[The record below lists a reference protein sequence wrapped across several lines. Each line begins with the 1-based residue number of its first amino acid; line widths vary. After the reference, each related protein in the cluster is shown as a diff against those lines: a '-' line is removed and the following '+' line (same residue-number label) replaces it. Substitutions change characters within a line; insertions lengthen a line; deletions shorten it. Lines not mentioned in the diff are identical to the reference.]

1 MVRCPFSSCWA
12 SPQEES
18 KTTNFPEDRKI
29 HGKPLEKD
37 VKPTASGSSD
47 AYRTASS
54 TILSSGSRYPDWYPR
69 LLFDSDAALNATPT
83 YENEEQKQ
91 RPSKLS
97 EEQKPT
103 PPKLTSEGTSSN
115 HMPRF
120 PILPPETANVALK
133 PGKRSIILQDP
144 QLKRRS
150 NKILQKGTR
159 ISRHSKSKHLIT
171 GVSESGERRRQQT
184 VISDWG
190 DAYEETGDLRI
201 SNYDSSNL
209 SRVVDNSIWSD
220 TITSR
225 NSGVARLESSLVLPK
240 CQISALK
247 MPIRKGWV
255 LAMLLTKEAKR
266 FKMLNLNISLQEVV
280 DTFLNNGTGPS
291 IPVSFSYANETR
303 PRVMSENR
311 MGMSLADNLRGYL
324 DETTQGITFFVGSVN
339 SKLCYK
345 MSICDL
351 GQLHKSARQ
360 L

>member
-12 SPQEES
+12 SPQQKEES
-18 KTTNFPEDRKI
+18 KTKNFQEAPA
-29 HGKPLEKD
+29 KPLEKD
-37 VKPTASGSSD
+37 VKPAASGSSD
-47 AYRTASS
+47 AFHTASS
-54 TILSSGSRYPDWYPR
+54 TVLSSEGRYPDWYPR
-69 LLFDSDAALNATPT
+69 LLFESDAALNATPT
-83 YENEEQKQ
+83 YENEEQKP
-91 RPSKLS
+91 R
-97 EEQKPT
+97 
-103 PPKLTSEGTSSN
+103 PPKLQSEGTSSN
-115 HMPRF
+115 HKPRF
-120 PILPPETANVALK
+120 PILPPEATSSALK
-133 PGKRSIILQDP
+133 PGKRSIIIHDP

-150 NKILQKGTR
+150 NNILQKGTR

-171 GVSESGERRRQQT
+171 GVSESGDRRRQQT

-209 SRVVDNSIWSD
+209 SRVVDSSVWSD
-220 TITSR
+220 TVTSR
-225 NSGVARLESSLVLPK
+225 NSGIARLESSLVLPK

-255 LAMLLTKEAKR
+255 LAMLLTKDAKR
-266 FKMLNLNISLQEVV
+266 FKMLNLSIPLQEVV
-280 DTFLNNGTGPS
+280 DTFLSNGAGPS
-291 IPVSFSYANETR
+291 IPVSFSYANESR

-324 DETTQGITFFVGSVN
+324 DETTQGITFFIGSVN